1 MKNNAVMPYIVI
13 MVLGLTLVFFLS
25 IKGIGDAD
33 KMAKEKEG
41 NEKTEETASNDKPED
56 IYKNQCLSCH
66 GGNYEGGAGPKL
78 VGLKDKELIK
88 DRIVNGKG
96 MMPGGLVPE
105 DKVDEMVEF
114 IAGLE

>member
-1 MKNNAVMPYIVI
+1 MAVYPNDCW
-13 MVLGLTLVFFLS
+13 TCLVRR
-25 IKGIGDAD
+25 
-33 KMAKEKEG
+33 
-41 NEKTEETASNDKPED
+41 
-56 IYKNQCLSCH
+56 
-66 GGNYEGGAGPKL
+66 GNYEGGAGPKL

-96 MMPGGLVPE
+96 IMPGGLVPE

>member
-41 NEKTEETASNDKPED
+41 NENED
-56 IYKNQCLSCH
+56 
-66 GGNYEGGAGPKL
+66 
-78 VGLKDKELIK
+78 
-88 DRIVNGKG
+88 
-96 MMPGGLVPE
+96 
-105 DKVDEMVEF
+105 F
-114 IAGLE
+114 ICGF